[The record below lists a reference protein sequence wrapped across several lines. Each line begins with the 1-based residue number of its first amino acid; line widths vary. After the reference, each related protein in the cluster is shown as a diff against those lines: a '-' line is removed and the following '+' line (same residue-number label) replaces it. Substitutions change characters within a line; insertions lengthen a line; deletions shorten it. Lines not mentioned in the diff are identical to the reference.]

1 MRVFILQFGLIFL
14 VLIKLSVSYI
24 PLECLENVVTDVSIT
39 RPRPTIENEFRPVVC
54 DASISTIYEAE
65 VNNYKE
71 YIYVYPS
78 AKVSSVKFL

>member
-1 MRVFILQFGLIFL
+1 MSVFILQFGLIFL
-14 VLIKLSVSYI
+14 ALIKLSVSYI
-24 PLECLENVVTDVSIT
+24 PLECLKNVVTDVAIT
-39 RPRPTIENEFRPVVC
+39 RPRPTIENGFRPVVC

-65 VNNYKE
+65 VNNYNE

>member
-1 MRVFILQFGLIFL
+1 M
-14 VLIKLSVSYI
+14 SVSYI

-39 RPRPTIENEFRPVVC
+39 RPRPTIENGFYPVVC
-54 DASISTIYEAE
+54 DALISKIYEAE

>member
-14 VLIKLSVSYI
+14 VLINLSVSYI
-24 PLECLENVVTDVSIT
+24 PLECLENVTDVSIT
-39 RPRPTIENEFRPVVC
+39 RPRPTIENGLHPVVC
-54 DASISTIYEAE
+54 DSLISKIYEAE